1 MNKHGKL
8 LLPLLLLCATVF
20 AQDEQPGQSRW
31 FGGGNFGLSFG
42 NYTFINISPQVGYR
56 FTQRVAAGGGI
67 NFQYISDRTRING
80 ETVSKFNR
88 GVGGLN
94 IFGRVYPIQQFMLQ
108 VQPEANYVWG
118 KDIYYNPR
126 QEYKVGSQV
135 VPSLLL
141 GGGAVLPAGRS
152 VLIISLFYDVLQ
164 KENSPYGRRAIVNFG
179 YNIGF

>member
-1 MNKHGKL
+1 MKKHL
-8 LLPLLLLCATVF
+8 QLIMLLLCSSAVF
-20 AQDEQPGQSRW
+20 AQQEEGKENRW

-56 FTQRVAAGGGI
+56 FTERVAAGGGV
-67 NFQYISDRTRING
+67 NFQYVSNRTRRG
-80 ETVSKFNR
+80 DETISKFNR

-94 IFGRVYPIQQFMLQ
+94 VFGRVYPIQQFMLQ

-126 QEYKVGSQV
+126 TEYKVGSQL

-141 GGGAVLPAGRS
+141 GGGAVFPTGRS
-152 VLIISLFYDVLQ
+152 ALIISMFYDVLQ
-164 KENSPYGRRAIVNFG
+164 NDRSPYGRRAIVNFG
-179 YNIGF
+179 YNVGF